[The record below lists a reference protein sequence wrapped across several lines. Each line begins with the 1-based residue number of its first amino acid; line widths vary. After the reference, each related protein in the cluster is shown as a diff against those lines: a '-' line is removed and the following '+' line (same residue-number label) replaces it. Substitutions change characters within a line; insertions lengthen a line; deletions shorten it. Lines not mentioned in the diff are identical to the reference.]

1 METESDSKREGSTDR
16 EVAIE
21 IKIEGGRRKKR
32 EVRGI
37 E

>member
-1 METESDSKREGSTDR
+1 METENNSKREGYTDR

-21 IKIEGGRRKKR
+21 IKIEGGRGRQR
-32 EVRGI
+32 ERAR